1 MIKIQ
6 PVLAKA
12 YSSYLT
18 QKKIPVNLHRHYRK
32 WLRYYLDFCQK
43 YRAETADDESLA
55 AFIVKLQEKNQS
67 ENLRQQAH
75 HAVTIF
81 YEMQVE
87 HAENHT
93 TAKPVVVYKAQYSE
107 PAVNYSKEARNESA
121 CKLKGVEPANNKKRG
136 LRTKRHQP
144 ADVSRSP
151 EGHTLRKNRFADK
164 EGDPPE
170 KSGTDWSGLYNE
182 LERAIRVRHYSIKTL
197 QSYRG
202 YIRQFQSYTRSK
214 PSEEITVE
222 DVKAFLSYLAIE
234 RNVSASSQN
243 VAFNSLLFF
252 FRHVLG
258 KEFGKVD
265 GVVRAKRK
273 PYIPVVLSRDEV
285 DKVIGCMKYPRS
297 LVVKLLYG
305 CGLRL
310 FECIKLRVQDFNFDL
325 GILTIHDGKGKKDR
339 TVPIPETL
347 KDELKKH
354 LDAVI
359 RLHQSDVEAG
369 YNGVFLEGRLDKKYK
384 NAPSE
389 LVWQWFFPAPTLT
402 LVPETGERKR
412 YHIHASRIQKALR
425 RAVKTAKIPKRITA
439 HTFRHSFASHLLQ
452 ANYDIRTIQEL
463 LGHSDVRTTMI
474 YTHTVKSRTIKE
486 VKSPLD
492 F

>member
-1 MIKIQ
+1 MITVN
-6 PVLAKA
+6 PLLDKA
-12 YSSYLT
+12 YGQFLS
-18 QKKIPVNLHRHYRK
+18 QKGIIPNLRNHYRK
-32 WLRYYLDFCQK
+32 WLRYYLDYCRK
-43 YRAETADDESLA
+43 YHSDINNDQSLA
-55 AFIVKLQEKNQS
+55 AFIVKLQDKNQA
-67 ENLRQQAH
+67 EFLQQQAH

-81 YEMQVE
+81 HEMQMD
-87 HAENHT
+87 HAENYT
-93 TAKPVVVYKAQYSE
+93 TAKSSVFYKSQHSE
-107 PAVNYSKEARNESA
+107 PTANYPKQTRNESTDHKA
-121 CKLKGVEPANNKKRG
+121 EVGRTSSTKHKF
-136 LRTKRHQP
+136 RTKHQQP
-144 ADVSRSP
+144 TCGNRSP
-151 EGHTLRKNRFADK
+151 TADSYNRDRFADK
-164 EGDPPE
+164 GIDQPK

-202 YIRQFQSYTRSK
+202 YVRQFQSYTKSK
-214 PSEEITVE
+214 PSENVTVE
-222 DVKAFLSYLAIE
+222 DVKDFLSYLAIE

-273 PYIPVVLSRDEV
+273 PYIPVVLSREEV
-285 DKVIGCMKYPRS
+285 DKVIGCMKHPRS

-310 FECIKLRVQDFNFDL
+310 FECIKLRVQDFNFDY
-325 GILTIHDGKGKKDR
+325 GILTIHDGKGKKDW

-347 KDELKKH
+347 ADELKKH

-384 NAPSE
+384 NAAVE

-412 YHIHASRIQKALR
+412 YHIHASRVQKALR
-425 RAVKTAKIPKRITA
+425 RAVKTAKIPKRVTS

-492 F
+492 L

>member
-1 MIKIQ
+1 MIKVD
-6 PVLAKA
+6 PLHAEA
-12 YSSYLT
+12 YDRLLS
-18 QKKIPVNLHRHYRK
+18 QKGIAPNLHNHYRK
-32 WLRYYLDFCQK
+32 WLRYYLDFCRK
-43 YRAETADDESLA
+43 YHSGITNDQCLA
-55 AFIVKLQEKNQS
+55 AFIDKLQNKNQT
-67 ENLRQQAH
+67 EFLQQQAY
-75 HAVTIF
+75 HAVTLF
-81 YEMQVE
+81 HEMRMAHSDPQMR
-87 HAENHT
+87 
-93 TAKPVVVYKAQYSE
+93 AKPAVVYKSQHSE
-107 PAVNYSKEARNESA
+107 PIANYSKETPNESTGHLPGVDNVGNRKRRPQA
-121 CKLKGVEPANNKKRG
+121 KSLPSANIDRSSAAGSPGNDQFTDKGDNP
-136 LRTKRHQP
+136 P
-144 ADVSRSP
+144 
-151 EGHTLRKNRFADK
+151 K
-164 EGDPPE
+164 E
-170 KSGTDWSGLYNE
+170 SGTDWSGLYNE

-202 YIRQFQSYTRSK
+202 YVRQFQSYTKSK

-222 DVKAFLSYLAIE
+222 DVKAFLSYLAVE

-258 KEFGKVD
+258 KEFGTVD

-273 PYIPVVLSRDEV
+273 PYIPVVLSREEV
-285 DKVIGCMKYPRS
+285 DKVIGCMKHPRS

-310 FECIKLRVQDFNFDL
+310 FECVKLRVQDFNFDL

-347 KDELKKH
+347 VDELKKH
-354 LDAVI
+354 LNAVI
-359 RLHQSDVEAG
+359 RLHQNDVEAG

-384 NAPSE
+384 NAAVE

-402 LVPETGERKR
+402 LVPDTGERKR
-412 YHIHASRIQKALR
+412 YHIHASRVQKALR
-425 RAVKTAKIPKRITA
+425 RAVKTAKIPKRVTS
-439 HTFRHSFASHLLQ
+439 HTFRHSFASHLLR